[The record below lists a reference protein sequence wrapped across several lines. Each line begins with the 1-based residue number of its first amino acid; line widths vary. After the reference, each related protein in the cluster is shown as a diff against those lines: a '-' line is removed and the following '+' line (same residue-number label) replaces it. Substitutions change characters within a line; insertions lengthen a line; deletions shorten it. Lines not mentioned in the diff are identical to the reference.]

1 MKKLL
6 ASLLAASTVLSLS
19 ASAFASYS
27 EVGNASGAAAPIV
40 DSDGDSI
47 DAEKG
52 ATVSFDLDAGGVFD
66 VIHPDQTFYIPLGP
80 TSISRAGNWTY
91 VIENGTGN
99 GITIPSQFFADK
111 DLFKLSTKDKDGD
124 ASKLIKIY
132 QEDSKTIKDA
142 PSPID
147 ERFGWLEVVVGDT
160 MTSDEMKGTMT
171 LEFKPQRG
179 DLAEAIYDYYSKG
192 NGGGLN
198 SLKTEVPGVDT
209 ADKDDAIDLVE
220 DWVDEMDTFKVDMTF
235 WVNNVIEDGEDAD
248 VDAGDAFVYNPVSNE
263 ENLVIWNT
271 ENGERAALKFDA
283 DDDADKFY
291 AKLSI
296 KSNSS
301 IYAEYGDPVGADLW
315 FYDFVGSS
323 AIPATSRATL
333 TLGIPW
339 DEDDDYVPASPED
352 CYIYRLN
359 SDGTLEDVTSSFTY
373 DEDGDIDGWYTR
385 TRELGTFIVSDLEL
399 DIDVAGAEEVT
410 DPDEVVDTET
420 PDKVIPDTGSSDMVN
435 VAVVA
440 GVVSLA
446 AAGAVAFRKVK

>member
-19 ASAFASYS
+19 VASFAAIDP
-27 EVGNASGAAAPIV
+27 NIV
-40 DSDGDSI
+40 DSDGEKV

-52 ATVSFDLDAGGVFD
+52 ADVSFSLSSGGVFD
-66 VIHPDQTFYIPLGP
+66 VIHPDQTFYIPMGP
-80 TSISRAGNWTY
+80 TTSTTAKDAEDAGY
-91 VIENGTGN
+91 SLRIDGVV
-99 GITIPSQFFADK
+99 IPSQWLTDK
-111 DLFKLSTKDKDGD
+111 DYFKMSTKDKDGD

-132 QEDSKTIKDA
+132 QEDSKTIKD
-142 PSPID
+142 SPIKS
-147 ERFGWLEVVVGDT
+147 RFGWLEVVVGDT

-171 LEFKPQRG
+171 LEFKPQRN
-179 DLAEAIYDYYSKG
+179 DLAEAIYDLYADGSRG
-192 NGGGLN
+192 TNDDLN
-198 SLKTEVPGVDT
+198 ALAGVITDMNLGE
-209 ADKDDAIDLVE
+209 DKDFNVDVID
-220 DWVDEMDTFKVDMTF
+220 DWLDDVDKVTVDMTF
-235 WVNNVIEDGEDAD
+235 WVNNVIEDGEDTD
-248 VDAGDAFVYNPVSNE
+248 MDAGDAFVFNPTSNE
-263 ENLVIWNT
+263 ENLIIWNT

-339 DEDDDYVPASPED
+339 DEDDDYVPASPKD

-373 DEDGDIDGWYTR
+373 NEDGDIDGWSTR

-399 DIDVAGAEEVT
+399 DIDVAGAEVE

-420 PDKVIPDTGSSDMVN
+420 PNKVIPDTGSSDMVN

>member
-19 ASAFASYS
+19 VASFAAYNTIDESK
-27 EVGNASGAAAPIV
+27 IV
-40 DSDGDSI
+40 NSDGDELDYES
-47 DAEKG
+47 G
-52 ATVSFDLDAGGVFD
+52 ADISFDLTSGGTFD
-66 VIHPDQTFYIPLGP
+66 IIHPDQTFYIPLGK
-80 TSISRAGNWTY
+80 TNAKNMNEVDAGTTFVY
-91 VIENGTGN
+91 DGLEL
-99 GITIPSQFFADK
+99 PAQFLSDG
-111 DLFKLSTKDKDGD
+111 DLFKLSTKDKKGD

-132 QEDSKTIKDA
+132 QEDSKTIKD
-142 PSPID
+142 SPITS
-147 ERFGWLEVVVGDT
+147 RYGWLEVVVGDT

-179 DLAEAIYDYYSKG
+179 DLAEAIYDFYI
-192 NGGGLN
+192 
-198 SLKTEVPGVDT
+198 PGVTNADVDT
-209 ADKDDAIDLVE
+209 LKRTISDVDNSKDKDYNIDVIE
-220 DWVDEMDTFKVDMTF
+220 DWLRDRDIFKVDMTF
-235 WVNNVIEDGEDAD
+235 WVNNVIEDGEDTD
-248 VDAGDAFVYNPVSNE
+248 MDAGDAFVFNPTSNE
-263 ENLVIWNT
+263 ENLIIWNT

-323 AIPATSRATL
+323 TIPATSRATL

-339 DEDDDYVPASPED
+339 DEDDDYVPASPKD

-373 DEDGDIDGWYTR
+373 NEDGDIDGWSTR

-399 DIDVAGAEEVT
+399 DIDVAGAEVE

>member
-19 ASAFASYS
+19 ASAFAYYTT
-27 EVGNASGAAAPIV
+27 VGDTGVAPIV

-47 DAEKG
+47 DAEKN
-52 ATVSFDLDAGGVFD
+52 AMVKFSMDNGGVFD
-66 VIHPDQTFYIPLGP
+66 VIHPDQTFYIPMGP
-80 TSISRAGNWTY
+80 TNTDYSGDNDWYYLLDGAGSTQ
-91 VIENGTGN
+91 VA
-99 GITIPSQFFADK
+99 IPSQFLTEK
-111 DLFKLSTKDKDGD
+111 DYFKLSTKDKDGD

-132 QEDSKTIKDA
+132 QEDSKTIDNSA
-142 PSPID
+142 FG

-160 MTSDEMKGTMT
+160 MTSDELKGTMT

-179 DLAEAIYDYYSKG
+179 DLAEGIYDFYRNHESDLDSQITDYSTTFTNDGKDAAIE
-192 NGGGLN
+192 LIEDW
-198 SLKTEVPGVDT
+198 LDDVDT
-209 ADKDDAIDLVE
+209 I
-220 DWVDEMDTFKVDMTF
+220 KVDMTF
-235 WVNNVIEDGEDAD
+235 WVNNVIEDGEDTD
-248 VDAGDAFVYNPVSNE
+248 MDAGDAFVFNPTSNE
-263 ENLVIWNT
+263 ENLIIWNT

-399 DIDVAGAEEVT
+399 DIDVAGAEVE

>member
-1 MKKLL
+1 M
-6 ASLLAASTVLSLS
+6 
-19 ASAFASYS
+19 
-27 EVGNASGAAAPIV
+27 G
-40 DSDGDSI
+40 
-47 DAEKG
+47 
-52 ATVSFDLDAGGVFD
+52 
-66 VIHPDQTFYIPLGP
+66 Q
-80 TSISRAGNWTY
+80 
-91 VIENGTGN
+91 
-99 GITIPSQFFADK
+99 
-111 DLFKLSTKDKDGD
+111 
-124 ASKLIKIY
+124 
-132 QEDSKTIKDA
+132 
-142 PSPID
+142 
-147 ERFGWLEVVVGDT
+147 T

-171 LEFKPQRG
+171 LEFSAKNDFGEELYRKEKKNNNLSN
-179 DLAEAIYDYYSKG
+179 LASALNTEL
-192 NGGGLN
+192 GL
-198 SLKTEVPGVDT
+198 SGSDELT
-209 ADKDDAIDLVE
+209 ASSDEDDFADAINDYI
-220 DWVDEMDTFKVDMTF
+220 DDFGKIKVDMTF
-235 WVNNVIEDGEDAD
+235 WVNNVIEDGEDTD
-248 VDAGDAFVYNPVSNE
+248 MDAGDAFVFNPTSNE
-263 ENLVIWNT
+263 ENLIIWNT

-323 AIPATSRATL
+323 TIPATSRATL

-373 DEDGDIDGWYTR
+373 NEDGDIDGWSTR

-420 PDKVIPDTGSSDMVN
+420 PDKVIPSTGSSDMVN

>member
-1 MKKLL
+1 MG
-6 ASLLAASTVLSLS
+6 SG
-19 ASAFASYS
+19 
-27 EVGNASGAAAPIV
+27 GN
-40 DSDGDSI
+40 
-47 DAEKG
+47 
-52 ATVSFDLDAGGVFD
+52 FD
-66 VIHPDQTFYIPLGP
+66 VIHPDQDIYIFMGP
-80 TSISRAGNWTY
+80 TDGSGDTY
-91 VIENGTGN
+91 SYK
-99 GITIPSQFFADK
+99 GIQIPEQFFSD
-111 DLFKLSTKDKDGD
+111 DDYFNLSTKDKDGD
-124 ASKLIKIY
+124 ASKLIKIT
-132 QEDSKTIKDA
+132 QEPSKTIDYSSTA
-142 PSPID
+142 VRS
-147 ERFGWLEVVVGDT
+147 GWLVVHVGQT

-171 LEFKPQRG
+171 MEFKPQK
-179 DLAEAIYDYYSKG
+179 DLYEAIYKYYKAAG
-192 NGGGLN
+192 D
-198 SLKTEVPGVDT
+198 E
-209 ADKDDAIDLVE
+209 ADLASVIGYTGSTSD
-220 DWVDEMDTFKVDMTF
+220 VDEFTDALDDFIDGEKVKVDMTF
-235 WVNNVIEDGEDAD
+235 WVNNVIEDGEDTD
-248 VDAGDAFVYNPVSNE
+248 MDAGDAFVFNPTSNE
-263 ENLVIWNT
+263 ENLIIWNT

-323 AIPATSRATL
+323 TIPATSRATL

-339 DEDDDYVPASPED
+339 DEDDDYVPASPKD

-399 DIDVAGAEEVT
+399 DIDVAGAEVE

-420 PDKVIPDTGSSDMVN
+420 PNKVIPDTGSSDMVN

-446 AAGAVAFRKVK
+446 AAGAVAFRKAK

>member
-19 ASAFASYS
+19 AAAFA
-27 EVGNASGAAAPIV
+27 AGADYAKVDETMIV
-40 DSDGDSI
+40 DSDGESL

-52 ATVSFDLDAGGVFD
+52 ATTTFDVESGGVFD

-80 TSISRAGNWTY
+80 TNSTLNDKGWLFDFEDINLPA
-91 VIENGTGN
+91 
-99 GITIPSQFFADK
+99 QFLSDK

-132 QEDSKTIKDA
+132 QEDSKTIKGA
-142 PSPID
+142 KAPID
-147 ERFGWLEVVVGDT
+147 KRFGWLEVVVGDT

-171 LEFKPQRG
+171 LEFKPQNS
-179 DLAEAIYDYYSKG
+179 DLAEAIYDFYKDNKMLNDPDKG
-192 NGGGLN
+192 LPSVISGISGN
-198 SLKTEVPGVDT
+198 S
-209 ADKDDAIDLVE
+209 ADKDDDIDLIK
-220 DWVDEMDTFKVDMTF
+220 DYLDDADKYTIDMTF
-235 WVNNVIEDGEDAD
+235 WVNNVIEDGEDTD
-248 VDAGDAFVYNPVSNE
+248 MDAGDAFVFNPTSNE
-263 ENLVIWNT
+263 ENLIIWNT

-339 DEDDDYVPASPED
+339 DEDDDYVPASPKD

-420 PDKVIPDTGSSDMVN
+420 PDKVIPNTGSSDMVN

>member
-19 ASAFASYS
+19 AAAFAYDV
-27 EVGNASGAAAPIV
+27 VGNVSGATHPIV
-40 DSDGDSI
+40 DSDGEDV

-52 ATVSFDLDAGGVFD
+52 ATISFDLDAGGVFD

-80 TSISRAGNWTY
+80 TSGSAGSWTY
-91 VIENGTGN
+91 VIENGTRN

-142 PSPID
+142 PSGID
-147 ERFGWLEVVVGDT
+147 TRFGWLEVVVGDT

-179 DLAEAIYDYYSKG
+179 DLAEAIYDYYDDTDNFG
-192 NGGGLN
+192 
-198 SLKTEVPGVDT
+198 SLDDEVPGLT
-209 ADKDDAIDLVE
+209 GNSADKDDDIDLIE
-220 DWVDEMDTFKVDMTF
+220 DWLDEMDTLKVDMTF

-271 ENGERAALKFDA
+271 ENGERASLKFDA

-339 DEDDDYVPASPED
+339 DEDDDYVPASPKD

-373 DEDGDIDGWYTR
+373 NEDGDIDGWSTR

-399 DIDVAGAEEVT
+399 DIDVAGAEVE

>member
-19 ASAFASYS
+19 VASFAAIDQ
-27 EVGNASGAAAPIV
+27 NIV
-40 DSDGDSI
+40 NSDGEEV
-47 DAEKG
+47 DAEKN
-52 ATVSFDLDAGGVFD
+52 ADVSFSLSSGGVFD
-66 VIHPDQTFYIPLGP
+66 VIHPDQTFYIPMGP
-80 TSISRAGNWTY
+80 TTSTTAKDAEDSGYSLRIDG
-91 VIENGTGN
+91 VL
-99 GITIPSQFFADK
+99 IPSQWLTDK
-111 DLFKLSTKDKDGD
+111 DYFKMSTKDKDGD

-132 QEDSKTIKDA
+132 QEDSKTIKD
-142 PSPID
+142 SPIKS
-147 ERFGWLEVVVGDT
+147 RFGWLEVVVGDT

-171 LEFKPQRG
+171 LEFKPQRN
-179 DLAEAIYDYYSKG
+179 DLAEAIYDLYADGSRG
-192 NGGGLN
+192 TNDDLDA
-198 SLKTEVPGVDT
+198 LAGVITDMNLGE
-209 ADKDDAIDLVE
+209 DKDFNVDVID
-220 DWVDEMDTFKVDMTF
+220 DWLDDVDKVTVDMTF
-235 WVNNVIEDGEDAD
+235 WVNNLIEDGEDAD

-271 ENGERAALKFDA
+271 ENGERASLKFDA

-339 DEDDDYVPASPED
+339 DEDDDYVPASPKD

-399 DIDVAGAEEVT
+399 DIDVAGAEVE

-420 PDKVIPDTGSSDMVN
+420 PDKVIPNTGSSDMVN

>member
-19 ASAFASYS
+19 AAAFA
-27 EVGNASGAAAPIV
+27 AGADYTKVDGTMIV
-40 DSDGDSI
+40 DSDGESL

-52 ATVSFDLDAGGVFD
+52 ATTTFDVESGGVFD

-80 TSISRAGNWTY
+80 TNSTLNDKSWLFDF
-91 VIENGTGN
+91 E
-99 GITIPSQFFADK
+99 GINLPAQFLSDK

-142 PSPID
+142 KAPID
-147 ERFGWLEVVVGDT
+147 KRFGWLEVVVGDT

-171 LEFKPQRG
+171 LEFKPQNS
-179 DLAEAIYDYYSKG
+179 DLAEAIYDFYKDEKALTSDK
-192 NGGGLN
+192 GLN
-198 SLKTEVPGVDT
+198 TVPGLENISGQS
-209 ADKDDAIDLVE
+209 ADKDDDIDLIK
-220 DWVDEMDTFKVDMTF
+220 DFLDDADKYTIDMTF
-235 WVNNVIEDGEDAD
+235 WVNNVIEDGEDTD
-248 VDAGDAFVYNPVSNE
+248 MDAGDAFVYNPVSNE
-263 ENLVIWNT
+263 ENLIIWNT

-399 DIDVAGAEEVT
+399 DIDVAGAEVE

>member
-1 MKKLL
+1 MKKLI
-6 ASLLAASTVLSLS
+6 ASLLAASPVLSLS
-19 ASAFASYS
+19 ASAFALYGT
-27 EVGNASGAAAPIV
+27 VGDTAGVQAKIV

-47 DAEKG
+47 AAEKG
-52 ATVSFDLDAGGVFD
+52 ADVEFSLEDGGTFD

-80 TSISRAGNWTY
+80 TKTITYGDSIWAYSLEG
-91 VIENGTGN
+91 V
-99 GITIPSQFFADK
+99 TIPAQWLSDS
-111 DLFKLSTKDKDGD
+111 DYFKLSTKDKDGD

-142 PSPID
+142 PSPINS
-147 ERFGWLEVVVGDT
+147 RFGWLEVVVGDT

-179 DLAEAIYDYYSKG
+179 DLAEAIHDWYGDNITDLSAQCPDIG
-192 NGGGLN
+192 SAADDDEEIDMIEDWLDD
-198 SLKTEVPGVDT
+198 VDT
-209 ADKDDAIDLVE
+209 V
-220 DWVDEMDTFKVDMTF
+220 KVDMTF
-235 WVNNVIEDGEDAD
+235 WVNNVIEDGEDTD
-248 VDAGDAFVYNPVSNE
+248 MDAGDAFVFNPTSNE
-263 ENLVIWNT
+263 ENLIIWNT

-339 DEDDDYVPASPED
+339 DEDDDYVPASPKD

-373 DEDGDIDGWYTR
+373 NEDGDIDGWSTR

-399 DIDVAGAEEVT
+399 DIDVAGAEVE
-410 DPDEVVDTET
+410 DPDEVVDAERT
-420 PDKVIPDTGSSDMVN
+420 DKVFPDTGSSDMVN

>member
-19 ASAFASYS
+19 AAAFAYP
-27 EVGNASGAAAPIV
+27 VNDIGNSKNYPIV
-40 DSDGDSI
+40 DSDGDKI
-47 DAEKG
+47 DAESG
-52 ATVSFDLDAGGVFD
+52 ATVEFDLEDGGVFD
-66 VIHPDQTFYIPLGP
+66 VIHPDQTFYIPMGP
-80 TSISRAGNWTY
+80 TNTKSGESTWY
-91 VIENGTGN
+91 VNYADVN
-99 GITIPSQFFADK
+99 IPSQFLVDK
-111 DLFKLSTKDKDGD
+111 DYFKLSTKDKDGD

-132 QEDSKTIKDA
+132 QEDSKTIDNAKFG
-142 PSPID
+142 

-171 LEFKPQRG
+171 LEFKPQKS
-179 DLAEAIYDYYSKG
+179 DLAEGIYNFYKSD
-192 NGGGLN
+192 LDD
-198 SLKTEVPGVDT
+198 L
-209 ADKDDAIDLVE
+209 ADVITTVVDDASKKDENIDAIKDYL
-220 DWVDEMDTFKVDMTF
+220 DEEAYTLKVDMTF

-271 ENGERAALKFDA
+271 ENGERASLKFDA

-323 AIPATSRATL
+323 TIPATSRATL

-339 DEDDDYVPASPED
+339 DEDDDYVPASPKD

-399 DIDVAGAEEVT
+399 DIDVAGAEVE

>member
-19 ASAFASYS
+19 AAAFAD
-27 EVGNASGAAAPIV
+27 GADYAKVDETMIV
-40 DSDGDSI
+40 DSDGESL

-52 ATVSFDLDAGGVFD
+52 AMTTFDVESGGVFD

-80 TSISRAGNWTY
+80 TNSTLND
-91 VIENGTGN
+91 TGWLFDFEKIN
-99 GITIPSQFFADK
+99 LPAQFLSDK

-142 PSPID
+142 KAPID
-147 ERFGWLEVVVGDT
+147 KRFGWLEVVVGDT
-160 MTSDEMKGTMT
+160 MTSDELKGTMT
-171 LEFKPQRG
+171 LEFKPQK
-179 DLAEAIYDYYSKG
+179 DLAEAIYDFYKPDDTHLSNVKRIVGYNG
-192 NGGGLN
+192 N
-198 SLKTEVPGVDT
+198 
-209 ADKDDAIDLVE
+209 DKDEFIDAIDE
-220 DWVDEMDTFKVDMTF
+220 WVDGVDKITVDMTF
-235 WVNNVIEDGEDAD
+235 WVNNVIEDGEDTD
-248 VDAGDAFVYNPVSNE
+248 MDAGDAFVFNPTSNE
-263 ENLVIWNT
+263 ENLIIWNT
-271 ENGERAALKFDA
+271 ENGERASLKFDA

-339 DEDDDYVPASPED
+339 DEDDDYVPASPEY

-420 PDKVIPDTGSSDMVN
+420 PDKVIPNTGSSDMVN

>member
-19 ASAFASYS
+19 VASFAA
-27 EVGNASGAAAPIV
+27 GNYQSGIV
-40 DSDGDSI
+40 DGDGEKI
-47 DAEKG
+47 DCESG
-52 ATVSFDLDAGGVFD
+52 ATVTFDLIDGGVFD
-66 VIHPDQTFYIPLGP
+66 VIHPDQTFYIPLDGNFQFGTKTNFTFP
-80 TSISRAGNWTY
+80 AGY
-91 VIENGTGN
+91 L
-99 GITIPSQFFADK
+99 ADK
-111 DLFKLSTKDKDGD
+111 DLFSISTKDKDGD
-124 ASKLIKIY
+124 ASKLIKIT
-132 QEDSKTIKDA
+132 QEDSKSIDGQGRKD
-142 PSPID
+142 
-147 ERFGWLEVVVGDT
+147 WLKVDVGQT

-171 LEFKPQRG
+171 LEFSAKNDFGEELYRKEKKNNNLSN
-179 DLAEAIYDYYSKG
+179 LASALNTEL
-192 NGGGLN
+192 GL
-198 SLKTEVPGVDT
+198 SGSDELT
-209 ADKDDAIDLVE
+209 ASSDEDDFADAINDYI
-220 DWVDEMDTFKVDMTF
+220 DDFGKIKVDMTF
-235 WVNNVIEDGEDAD
+235 WVNNTTEDGEDAD

-263 ENLVIWNT
+263 ENLIIWNT
-271 ENGERAALKFDA
+271 ENGERASLKFDA

-323 AIPATSRATL
+323 TIPATSRATL

-339 DEDDDYVPASPED
+339 DEDDDYVPASPKD

-373 DEDGDIDGWYTR
+373 NEDGDIDGWSTR

-420 PDKVIPDTGSSDMVN
+420 PDKVIPSTGSSDMVN

>member
-19 ASAFASYS
+19 ASAFAYNT
-27 EVGNASGAAAPIV
+27 VGDGYATPIL
-40 DSDGDSI
+40 DSDGESVDS
-47 DAEKG
+47 EKG
-52 ATVSFDLDAGGVFD
+52 AEVEFDFGGGVFD

-80 TSISRAGNWTY
+80 TNIKNTTNANLYTLNNE
-91 VIENGTGN
+91 I
-99 GITIPSQFFADK
+99 GIPAQFFAEK
-111 DLFKLSTKDKDGD
+111 DYFSMKIKDKDGD

-132 QEDSKTIKDA
+132 QEDSKTIDG
-142 PSPID
+142 ING
-147 ERFGWLEVVVGDT
+147 RYGWLEVVVGDT

-171 LEFKPQRG
+171 LEFQPKN
-179 DLAEAIYDYYSKG
+179 DLAEGIYDFYH
-192 NGGGLN
+192 GGDNTFKQDMDDVAAAINLTGF
-198 SLKTEVPGVDT
+198 SEAT
-209 ADKDDAIDLVE
+209 DKDDWIDALE
-220 DWVDEMDTFKVDMTF
+220 DWIDDLDDVKVDMTF
-235 WVNNVIEDGEDAD
+235 WVNNVIEDGEDTD
-248 VDAGDAFVYNPVSNE
+248 MDAGDAFVFNPTSNE
-263 ENLVIWNT
+263 ENLIIWNT

-373 DEDGDIDGWYTR
+373 NEDGDIDGWSTR

-399 DIDVAGAEEVT
+399 DIDVAGAEVE

>member
-19 ASAFASYS
+19 ASAFAYNT
-27 EVGNASGAAAPIV
+27 VGDGYPTPIL
-40 DSDGDSI
+40 DSDGESVDS
-47 DAEKG
+47 EKG
-52 ATVSFDLDAGGVFD
+52 AEVEFDFGGGVFD

-80 TSISRAGNWTY
+80 TNIKNTTNANLYTLNNE
-91 VIENGTGN
+91 I
-99 GITIPSQFFADK
+99 GIPAQFFAEK
-111 DLFKLSTKDKDGD
+111 DYFSMKIKDKDGD

-132 QEDSKTIKDA
+132 QEDSKTIDGI
-142 PSPID
+142 SG
-147 ERFGWLEVVVGDT
+147 RYGWLEVVVGDT

-171 LEFKPQRG
+171 LEFKPKN
-179 DLAEAIYDYYSKG
+179 DLAEGIYDFYH
-192 NGGGLN
+192 GGDNTFGQNMNDVAAAIHLTGF
-198 SLKTEVPGVDT
+198 SEAT
-209 ADKDDAIDLVE
+209 DKDDWIDALE
-220 DWVDEMDTFKVDMTF
+220 DWIDDLDDVKVDMTF
-235 WVNNVIEDGEDAD
+235 WVNNVIEDGEDTD
-248 VDAGDAFVYNPVSNE
+248 MDAGDAFVFNPTSNE
-263 ENLVIWNT
+263 ENLIIWNT

-323 AIPATSRATL
+323 TIPATSRATL

-339 DEDDDYVPASPED
+339 DEDDDYVPASPKD

-373 DEDGDIDGWYTR
+373 NEDGDIDGWSTR

-399 DIDVAGAEEVT
+399 DIDVAGAEVE

>member
-19 ASAFASYS
+19 VASFAAIDP
-27 EVGNASGAAAPIV
+27 NIV
-40 DSDGDSI
+40 DSDGEKV
-47 DAEKG
+47 DAEKN
-52 ATVSFDLDAGGVFD
+52 ADVSFSMSSGGVFD
-66 VIHPDQTFYIPLGP
+66 VIHPDQTFYIPMGP
-80 TSISRAGNWTY
+80 TNSDKNDVYDPVVTKWGYLLYSDASADP
-91 VIENGTGN
+91 
-99 GITIPSQFFADK
+99 ITIPTQFFTEK
-111 DLFKLSTKDKDGD
+111 EYFKLSTKDKDGD

-142 PSPID
+142 PTGID
-147 ERFGWLEVVVGDT
+147 SRFGWLEVVVGDT
-160 MTSDEMKGTMT
+160 MTSDELKGTMT
-171 LEFKPQRG
+171 LEFKPQK
-179 DLAEAIYDYYSKG
+179 DLAEAIYDFYKPDDTNLSNVKKIVGYNG
-192 NGGGLN
+192 N
-198 SLKTEVPGVDT
+198 
-209 ADKDDAIDLVE
+209 DKDEFIDAIDE
-220 DWVDEMDTFKVDMTF
+220 WVDGVDKITVDMTF
-235 WVNNVIEDGEDAD
+235 WVNNVIEDGEDTD
-248 VDAGDAFVYNPVSNE
+248 MDAGDAFVFNPTSNE
-263 ENLVIWNT
+263 ENLIIWNT
-271 ENGERAALKFDA
+271 ENGERASLKFDA

-323 AIPATSRATL
+323 TIPATSRATL

-339 DEDDDYVPASPED
+339 DEDDDYVPASPKD

-399 DIDVAGAEEVT
+399 DIDVAGAEVE

>member
-1 MKKLL
+1 MSTKLL
-6 ASLLAASTVLSLS
+6 DKDAAIDIIEDYL
-19 ASAFASYS
+19 
-27 EVGNASGAAAPIV
+27 
-40 DSDGDSI
+40 D
-47 DAEKG
+47 DAE
-52 ATVSFDLDAGGVFD
+52 
-66 VIHPDQTFYIPLGP
+66 
-80 TSISRAGNWTY
+80 
-91 VIENGTGN
+91 
-99 GITIPSQFFADK
+99 TIA
-111 DLFKLSTKDKDGD
+111 
-124 ASKLIKIY
+124 
-132 QEDSKTIKDA
+132 
-142 PSPID
+142 
-147 ERFGWLEVVVGDT
+147 
-160 MTSDEMKGTMT
+160 
-171 LEFKPQRG
+171 
-179 DLAEAIYDYYSKG
+179 
-192 NGGGLN
+192 
-198 SLKTEVPGVDT
+198 
-209 ADKDDAIDLVE
+209 
-220 DWVDEMDTFKVDMTF
+220 VDMTF

-399 DIDVAGAEEVT
+399 DIDVAGAEVE

-420 PDKVIPDTGSSDMVN
+420 PDKGIPNTGSSDMVN

-446 AAGAVAFRKVK
+446 AAGAGCVPQGEISPDK

>member
-19 ASAFASYS
+19 ATAFAYPDD
-27 EVGNASGAAAPIV
+27 VV

-47 DAEKG
+47 SAAKN
-52 ATVSFDLDAGGVFD
+52 ATITFDIAAGGVFD
-66 VIHPDQTFYIPLGP
+66 VIRPDQTFYVHLGKTDLSDNATNHTELGDLNVPL
-80 TSISRAGNWTY
+80 
-91 VIENGTGN
+91 
-99 GITIPSQFFADK
+99 QFLSDS
-111 DLFKLSTKDKDGD
+111 DYFKLSTKDKSGD
-124 ASKLIKIY
+124 ASKLIKIT
-132 QEDSKTIKDA
+132 QEDSK
-142 PSPID
+142 SID
-147 ERFGWLEVVVGDT
+147 DFGRSGWLKVSVGDT
-160 MTSDEMKGTMT
+160 MTSDELKGTMT
-171 LEFKPQRG
+171 LEFNPQR
-179 DLAEAIYDYYSKG
+179 DLGEAIYKYYNKFHTLGQLDTDLAAFEPDADDKDADGYADAINDYIDDLS
-192 NGGGLN
+192 NGG
-198 SLKTEVPGVDT
+198 K
-209 ADKDDAIDLVE
+209 I
-220 DWVDEMDTFKVDMTF
+220 KVDMTF
-235 WVNNVIEDGEDAD
+235 WVNNLIEDGEDTD
-248 VDAGDAFVYNPVSNE
+248 MDAGDAFVFNPTSNE
-263 ENLVIWNT
+263 ENLIIWNT

-323 AIPATSRATL
+323 TIPATSRATL

-339 DEDDDYVPASPED
+339 DEDDDYVPASPKD

-373 DEDGDIDGWYTR
+373 NEDGDIDGWSTR

-399 DIDVAGAEEVT
+399 DIDVAGAEVE